1 MKNLAL
7 KHFQTDSNCSQC
19 ILKAFE
25 EKYNY
30 PLNPQIYKS
39 LSAVNSG
46 FGIGTVCS
54 ALIAG
59 IIIFSTVFDEQTAL
73 RARLKLLSNFNSYFG
88 TVNCSSLSPSKNSF
102 NGCDKIIYMT
112 AAFTEQILLEEGF
125 LNYRF

>member
-7 KHFQTDSNCSQC
+7 KHFQTDCNCSQC
-19 ILKAFE
+19 IIKAFE

-30 PLNPQIYKS
+30 PVNREIYKS

-59 IIIFSTVFDEQTAL
+59 IMIFSTVFDEQTAL
-73 RARLKLLSNFNSYFG
+73 RARLKLLSIFKQRFG
-88 TVNCSSLSPSKNSF
+88 TINCSSLFPSKNGF
-102 NGCDKIIYMT
+102 NGCENIISV
-112 AAFTEQILLEEGF
+112 AADLTEKILLEEGF
-125 LNYRF
+125 KNHRF